1 MKRFSWILVCL
12 AILGLIAATLSG
24 CGSECHPRDFSSYEE
39 LTQWLQAN
47 DVSEQPISD
56 YASEWYYKALQVQED
71 ALKDG
76 YIVSANYYYDSSTG
90 KYVVYCV
97 TIIDGDI
104 WCWDPETD
112 QPYADYSLGKVK

>member
-1 MKRFSWILVCL
+1 MKRFSWL
-12 AILGLIAATLSG
+12 LIALVAICLLFTALAG
-24 CGSECHPRDFSSYEE
+24 CGTKCQPRDFASYEE
-39 LTQWLQAN
+39 LSQWLQAN

-76 YIVSANYYYDSSTG
+76 YTVSAAYYYDAATDS
-90 KYVVYCV
+90 YVVYCI

>member
-1 MKRFSWILVCL
+1 MRRFSWLLTVLVALCL
-12 AILGLIAATLSG
+12 ITVTLAG
-24 CGSECHPRDFSSYEE
+24 CGLMRQHRDFSSYEE

-56 YASEWYYKALQVQED
+56 YASEWYSKALEVQED
-71 ALKDG
+71 ALSDG
-76 YIVSANYYYDSSTG
+76 YIVSANYYYDSYTET
-90 KYVVYCV
+90 YIVYCV
-97 TIIDGDI
+97 AIIEGDI

>member
-1 MKRFSWILVCL
+1 MKRFSWLLISLVALCL
-12 AILGLIAATLSG
+12 IVITLAG
-24 CGSECHPRDFSSYEE
+24 CAKCQFRDFASYEE

-47 DVSEQPISD
+47 DVSDQPISD
-56 YASEWYYKALQVQED
+56 YASQWYSKALQVQED
-71 ALKDG
+71 ALRDG
-76 YIVSANYYYDSSTG
+76 YIVSANYYYDPSTAT
-90 KYVVYCV
+90 YIVYCV